1 VGRPRLIGLLV
12 GASALIALAAPTP
25 ALAGVFSWTLPND
38 FTTAAPGS
46 NPEHK
51 YGAVSWTYEVSGGT
65 LSFSSNA
72 DLLGHPGWSD
82 SSGDYIADTGA
93 AIAMQSTSPLAGSP
107 HSVTIQWTNPFPSKQ
122 TVAVKSTLTPS
133 LTCTV
138 TQSPSGSSLTLAPGA
153 TVSWTLNAPL
163 LPGPVD
169 CTASGGIQITAS
181 TPGPT
186 VTLNSPGTAPSHS
199 SVVQL
204 SGTAGQPVFP
214 NSNQVTVAIYSGT
227 KTSGSPLHQV
237 TGTVDSNGNFAVQTP
252 ALADGEYT
260 AVASQ
265 TSGSSTGQSPAVTFR
280 VKVHPPAVTLFQPPG
295 DVWIGRGRLSFSGL
309 AGHALGDA
317 AKVIVELHRG
327 KSAGGQLVG
336 TRTVKRHGGT
346 WSTKWRG
353 LRLGYYTVLAT
364 QTDNAGHAAR
374 TAPHTFRLISKTTP
388 FGSSVTVAG
397 NSASIPIGCLASS
410 DQSCRG
416 TVLVVTK
423 GSYRTSSGGPSGPLE
438 VLFANVR
445 IPGGAMGLIGGR
457 VPGPVLA
464 VLRRLHHTRVTV
476 TTKLSHSGR
485 HSVSRV
491 ARVS

>member
-1 VGRPRLIGLLV
+1 M
-12 GASALIALAAPTP
+12 LIALAAPSS
-25 ALAGVFSWTLPND
+25 ALAGVFSWTLPDD
-38 FTTAAPGS
+38 FTTVAPGS

-51 YGAVSWTYEVSGGT
+51 YGAVSWTYEVSGGS

-82 SSGDYIADTGA
+82 SSGDYIADTGTA
-93 AIAMQSTSPLAGSP
+93 MEMQSTSSLTGSP
-107 HSVTIQWTNPFPSKQ
+107 HSVTIQWTNPFPTKQ
-122 TVAVKSTLTPS
+122 TVSVKSTLTAS
-133 LTCTV
+133 LTCSV

-186 VTLNSPGTAPSHS
+186 VTLNSPGTAPFHS
-199 SVVQL
+199 AVVPL
-204 SGTAGQPVFP
+204 SGTAGPPVFP

-227 KTSGSPLHQV
+227 KTTGSPLHQV

-265 TSGSSTGQSPAVTFR
+265 ASGSSTGQSPAVTFR
-280 VKVHPPAVTLFQPPG
+280 VKVHPPALTLFQPPG

-309 AGHALGDA
+309 AGHALGDSA
-317 AKVIVELHRG
+317 NVVLELHRG
-327 KSAGGQLVG
+327 KSAGGTLVG
-336 TRTVKRHGGT
+336 TRTIKRHGGT

-353 LRLGYYTVLAT
+353 LHLGYYTAVAT
-364 QTDNAGHAAR
+364 QTDNAGHTAR
-374 TAPHTFRLISKTTP
+374 TAAHTFRLIPKTKA
-388 FGSSVTVAG
+388 FGSTVTVAG

-410 DQSCRG
+410 NQSCRG

-423 GSYRTSSGGPSGPLE
+423 GSYRTSGGGPSGPLE

-445 IPGGAMGLIGGR
+445 IPGGTMGVISGR

-464 VLRRLHHTRVTV
+464 VLRRLHHTRVRV
-476 TTKLSHSGR
+476 TTKFSHSGQR
-485 HSVSRV
+485 SVTRGL
-491 ARVS
+491 RVS